1 MRKPS
6 TLIAIALMST
16 LVLTGCQSK
25 KKDKQPEAQQE
36 TVQDNT
42 IPDIKMNDINGN
54 ETSVKAEVVKNK
66 ITILDFWAS
75 WCGPC
80 VQEAPSVVALYND
93 YHAKGLGIIG
103 ISLDKDE
110 ASWKQAV
117 DKLDMK
123 WTHLSDL
130 QGWDNA
136 AAQLFN
142 VNSIP
147 HTVVVDEQGT
157 ILAQGLRGDDLRQ
170 FIADKLD

>member
-1 MRKPS
+1 MYSQGANQKERQTAGSAASSCSRQYNSGYQDERHQWQTQLLSKP
-6 TLIAIALMST
+6 
-16 LVLTGCQSK
+16 K
-25 KKDKQPEAQQE
+25 WP
-36 TVQDNT
+36 
-42 IPDIKMNDINGN
+42 
-54 ETSVKAEVVKNK
+54 KNK

-157 ILAQGLRGDDLRQ
+157 ILVQGLRGDDLRQ

>member
-1 MRKPS
+1 MMKPS
-6 TLIAIALMST
+6 TFVAITLMST

-25 KKDKQPEAQQE
+25 KKDKQPEAQQIA
-36 TVQDNT
+36 VQDNT
-42 IPDIKMNDINGN
+42 IPDIKMNDISGN
-54 ETSVKAEVVKNK
+54 PTSVKAEVAKNK

-80 VQEAPSVVALYND
+80 VQETPSVVALYND

-103 ISLDKDE
+103 ISLDKDK

-117 DKLDMK
+117 NKLDMM
-123 WTHLSDL
+123 WMHLSDL
-130 QGWDNA
+130 QGWDSA
-136 AAQLFN
+136 VARLFN

-147 HTVVVDEQGT
+147 HTVVVNGQGT

>member
-1 MRKPS
+1 MMKPS
-6 TLIAIALMST
+6 TFIAITLMST

-25 KKDKQPEAQQE
+25 KKDKQPEAQQIA
-36 TVQDNT
+36 VQDNT

-54 ETSVKAEVVKNK
+54 ETSVKAEVAKNK

-136 AAQLFN
+136 AAQLLD
-142 VNSIP
+142 VRSIP
-147 HTVVVDEQGT
+147 HLSL
-157 ILAQGLRGDDLRQ
+157 IH
-170 FIADKLD
+170 I

>member
-25 KKDKQPEAQQE
+25 KKDKQPEVQQE
-36 TVQDNT
+36 TMQDNT
-42 IPDIKMNDINGN
+42 IPDIKMNDIDGSQ
-54 ETSVKAEVVKNK
+54 TSIKAEVAKNK

-110 ASWKQAV
+110 VSWKQAIER
-117 DKLDMK
+117 LDMK
-123 WTHLSDL
+123 WKHLSDL
-130 QGWDNA
+130 QGWDNV

-147 HTVVVDEQGT
+147 HTVVVDGQGT

-170 FIADKLD
+170 FIAEKLD